1 MAELTYRNA
10 VHVALAQEMERDER
24 VVLIGEDL
32 RQGGVFKTSKGLFER
47 FGPERVWDTPIAEQ
61 AILGCAMGAAMT
73 GIRPVAEIMFS
84 DFFAVCWDMVVNE
97 MAKARY
103 MSGGHV
109 SLPLVIRTANGAGLR
124 FGAQH
129 SQSVENWA
137 MCVPGLK
144 IASPSNPADLK
155 GLLAAAIRDDD
166 PVLFFEHKA
175 LYASKGE
182 APEGEHVVPLGQ
194 AAVCRQGGDVT
205 LVALAQTVHVA
216 LEAADRLTRS
226 GVAATVIDLRTLIPL
241 DARTVLDSVR
251 RTGRLVI
258 VEESPVALGWGAGV
272 AALVA
277 EEGFED
283 LRAPIRRVSGLNVPI
298 PFAPN
303 LEEAFL
309 PSPERV
315 VEAVEAVVA
324 PATRREEVVQP
335 MP

>member
-10 VHVALAQEMERDER
+10 VHLTLAREMERDER

-47 FGPERVWDTPIAEQ
+47 FGPERVWDTPISEQ

-73 GIRPVAEIMFS
+73 GIRPVAEIMFA

-103 MSGGHV
+103 MSGGRV
-109 SLPLVIRTANGAGLR
+109 ALPLVVRTAGGAGLG
-124 FGAQH
+124 FAAQH

-144 IASPSNPADLK
+144 IASPSTPADLK
-155 GLLAAAIRDDD
+155 GLLSAAVRDDD

-182 APEGEHVVPLGQ
+182 VPEGEHVVPLGQ
-194 AAVCRQGGDVT
+194 AAVRRQGRDVT
-205 LVALAQTVHVA
+205 LVGLGQTVQLA
-216 LEAADRLTRS
+216 LEAADRLARS
-226 GVAATVIDLRTLIPL
+226 GVEATVIDLRTLIPL

-258 VEESPVALGWGAGV
+258 VEENPVALGWGAGL
-272 AALVA
+272 AALVG
-277 EEGFED
+277 EEGFQD
-283 LRAPIRRVSGLNVPI
+283 LKAAIRRVSGLNVPI
-298 PFAPN
+298 PFAAN
-303 LEEAFL
+303 LEQAAL
-309 PSPERV
+309 PSSERV
-315 VEAVEAVVA
+315 VEAAEAVLA
-324 PATRREEVVQP
+324 
-335 MP
+335 

>member
-10 VHVALAQEMERDER
+10 VHLALAQEMERDER

-73 GIRPVAEIMFS
+73 GIRPVAEIMFA

-103 MSGGHV
+103 MSGGRI
-109 SLPLVIRTANGAGLR
+109 SLPLVVRTANGAGLG
-124 FGAQH
+124 FAAQH
-129 SQSVENWA
+129 SQSVESWA

-144 IASPSNPADLK
+144 IASPSNPADLV
-155 GLLAAAIRDDD
+155 GLLSAAIRDDD

-182 APEGEHVVPLGQ
+182 APEGEHLLPLGQ
-194 AAVCRQGGDVT
+194 AAVRRQGDDVT
-205 LVALAQTVHVA
+205 LVGLGQTVHLA
-216 LEAADRLTRS
+216 LEAADHLARS
-226 GVAATVIDLRTLIPL
+226 GVDATVIDLRTLVPL
-241 DARTVLDSVR
+241 DARTVLDAVR

-277 EEGFED
+277 EEGYED
-283 LRAPIRRVSGLNVPI
+283 LEAGVRRVSGLNVPI
-298 PFAPN
+298 PFAAN
-303 LEEAFL
+303 LEKAAL
-309 PSPERV
+309 PSLERV
-315 VEAVEAVVA
+315 LEAAEAVLA
-324 PATRREEVVQP
+324 
-335 MP
+335 